1 MGDGSL
7 LDLTPFLR
15 AHRLPAEF
23 YRRDAAEVARDLLG
37 AILVRGERDG
47 VTAGFIVEVEA
58 YYGGTDP
65 ASHAFGGRTPRNDPM
80 FRDGGH
86 AYVYF
91 VYGNHFMLN
100 VVTGREGA
108 PSAVLLRALEPA
120 AGFSR
125 MRRRRGGVTDRRLTN
140 GPGRL
145 ARALGIDRSHN
156 GMALTGDALY
166 ISAPYSRRAAIARS
180 GRIGVAR
187 GGERA
192 LRFCAQD
199 SPFVSRSA

>member
-1 MGDGSL
+1 MGDGTQ
-7 LDLTPFLR
+7 LDLTAFLR

-23 YRRDAAEVARDLLG
+23 YQRDAAEVARDLLG
-37 AILVRGERDG
+37 AILVREERDG
-47 VTAGFIVEVEA
+47 VTAGFIVEDEA
-58 YYGGTDP
+58 YYGETDP
-65 ASHAFGGRTPRNDPM
+65 ASHAFRGRTPRNDPM
-80 FRDGGH
+80 FRAGGH

-108 PSAVLLRALEPA
+108 PSAVLLRALAPA
-120 AGFSR
+120 AGFAR
-125 MRRRRGGVTDRRLTN
+125 MRRRRGGVPDRQLTN

-156 GMALTGDALY
+156 GMALTGDPLF
-166 ISAPYSRRAAIARS
+166 ISAPFSCRAAIARS
-180 GRIGVAR
+180 GRVGVAR

-192 LRFCAQD
+192 LRFCAKD